1 MKKLV
6 WAELARRELE
16 SAANHYF
23 NLEPGLDDRFLDD
36 TDSTIGRIRKSPL
49 TWKRNSP
56 STRAIN
62 LSVFPYSIIYREC
75 DTAIQVIAIT
85 HQRQKPFY
93 WIDRLEK

>member
-16 SAANHYF
+16 AAADHYF
-23 NLEPGLDDRFLDD
+23 NLEPGLENRFLDD
-36 TDSTIGRIRKSPL
+36 ADSTIDRIKKSPL
-49 TWKRNSP
+49 TWKRNSA

-62 LSVFPYSIIYREC
+62 LSVFPYSIIYRER
-75 DTAIQVIAIT
+75 DTAIQIIAIT

-93 WIDRLEK
+93 WIDRLKK